1 MKKLT
6 LMLLGVTCLLTA
18 CGGNE
23 TKEAAASK
31 KEEVV
36 KIGATAPLTGPVAIY
51 GVTATNGSKLAM
63 EEINK
68 NGGVLGKKIDF
79 IVLDS
84 KGDATEAVM
93 AYNRL
98 VDEGIVAC
106 YLELLPLQLQ
116 DLV

>member
-6 LMLLGVTCLLTA
+6 LMLLGVTFLLTA

-23 TKEAAASK
+23 NQGKTEAK

-36 KIGATAPLTGPVAIY
+36 KIGATAPLTGPLAIY

-68 NGGVLGKKIDF
+68 NGGVLGKK
-79 IVLDS
+79 
-84 KGDATEAVM
+84 
-93 AYNRL
+93 
-98 VDEGIVAC
+98 
-106 YLELLPLQLQ
+106 
-116 DLV
+116 